1 MTEQKFQ
8 KKIIDQY
15 SKQGYFVVNT
25 IKTNVTGIPDLI
37 LLKAGELPMFIE
49 CKKEKGV
56 ISEIQKYRLEQL
68 DKQGFD
74 VFVSYGDKII
84 HYKEL
89 DI

>member
-74 VFVSYGDKII
+74 VFVSYGSKII
-84 HYKEL
+84 SYKEL

>member
-1 MTEQKFQ
+1 
-8 KKIIDQY
+8 
-15 SKQGYFVVNT
+15 
-25 IKTNVTGIPDLI
+25 
-37 LLKAGELPMFIE
+37 LKAGELPMFIE

-74 VFVSYGDKII
+74 VFVSYGSKII
-84 HYKEL
+84 SYKEL